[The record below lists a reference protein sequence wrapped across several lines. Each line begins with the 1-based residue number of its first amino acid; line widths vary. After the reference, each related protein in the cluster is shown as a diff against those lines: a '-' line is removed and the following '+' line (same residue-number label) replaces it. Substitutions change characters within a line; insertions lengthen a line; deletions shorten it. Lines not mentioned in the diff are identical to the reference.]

1 MQEPEKKV
9 QERQSVQVATLEWH
23 LLSDM
28 GSGLVFKI
36 TVLQPV
42 AERLVCGAVDFRCT
56 LGMVY
61 TF

>member
-28 GSGLVFKI
+28 GSGLVFEI
-36 TVLQPV
+36 TAAASFGV
-42 AERLVCGAVDFRCT
+42 AVEKRNSCAATCC
-56 LGMVY
+56 
-61 TF
+61 